1 MREAELVLSVRQDQL
16 TLARR
21 VVRPADSAALVSRT
35 GRAPA
40 VFWRLAV
47 ALTASRLGLFVV
59 PFLAYYM
66 VRGRHLGAAPVALII
81 MAFGAGWTV
90 GQPAG
95 GYLADRLGRRFM
107 IVTGNVAAAAA
118 YMGLG
123 LARSVP
129 DMAVLAFAVGATFD
143 AWRPAAMAILAEAA
157 GSDDRQRQKNMSM
170 LYLAMNAPEVAGT
183 IAAGLLAVTVGWMWL
198 FTGNA
203 IACAVFAVTA
213 GLLVPRSRPPAGE
226 RRHSSR
232 SALKDPLLM
241 AFTVLT
247 LLCLT
252 VYQQST
258 YALPLRFAGTGIG
271 PLGYAIIAAIN
282 PLTVTVIARP
292 AQQWTDRLPPVRCFA
307 LGLALI
313 GVGIALT
320 GAGHGLTWYASV
332 SVIWIL
338 GEIAIMGSGPA
349 LITGLAPSGREASYT
364 GVWMSTFGLSAVT
377 AAAAGAALIH
387 AGGLRLLWM
396 SCALAGLAAA
406 AGCLLLSQPTAR
418 RRAVSLAIVKS
429 PPAAP
434 AVRPVVADDQA
445 ERQPVVVASGGGWCA
460 DRTADYW

>member
-1 MREAELVLSVRQDQL
+1 MRR
-16 TLARR
+16 
-21 VVRPADSAALVSRT
+21 
-35 GRAPA
+35 RAPA
-40 VFWRLAV
+40 VFWRLAA

-66 VRGRHLGAAPVALII
+66 VRGRHLGAAPVALIM
-81 MAFGAGWTV
+81 MAFGAGWTI

-107 IVTGNVAAAAA
+107 IVTGNVMAAIA
-118 YMGLG
+118 YLDLG
-123 LARSVP
+123 LARSLSS
-129 DMAVLAFAVGATFD
+129 MGVLAFAVGATFD

-183 IAAGLLAVTVGWMWL
+183 LAAGVLAVTVGWIWL
-198 FTGNA
+198 FVGNA
-203 IACAVFAVTA
+203 IACAVFAAAA
-213 GLLVPRSRPPAGE
+213 GVLAPPSGPARRQ
-226 RRHSSR
+226 RRHSR
-232 SALKDPLLM
+232 SALKDPLLL
-241 AFTVLT
+241 AFTALT

-271 PLGYAIIAAIN
+271 PVGFAIIAAIN
-282 PLTVTVIARP
+282 PLTVTVLARP
-292 AQQWTDRLPPVRCFA
+292 AQHWTDRIPPVPCFA
-307 LGLALI
+307 LGLALV

-338 GEIAIMGSGPA
+338 GEIAMMGSGPA

-387 AGGLRLLWM
+387 VGGLRLLWM

-406 AGCLLLSQPTAR
+406 AGCLALARPTAT
-418 RRAVSLAIVKS
+418 RRADRLPVTTSAPSAI
-429 PPAAP
+429 
-434 AVRPVVADDQA
+434 PVVAIPTA
-445 ERQPVVVASGGGWCA
+445 ERELVQAASRGGWCT
-460 DRTADYW
+460 DRSGDYW

>member
-1 MREAELVLSVRQDQL
+1 MREAELVSSVRLDQL
-16 TLARR
+16 ALAHRVRR
-21 VVRPADSAALVSRT
+21 RAEDTALVT
-35 GRAPA
+35 GRARAPA

-59 PFLAYYM
+59 PFLAYYL
-66 VRGRHLGAAPVALII
+66 VRDRHLGAAQVALIM
-81 MAFGAGWTV
+81 MAFGAGWTI

-95 GYLADRLGRRFM
+95 GYLADRLGRRFI
-107 IVTGNVAAAAA
+107 IVIGNVLAAVA
-118 YMGLG
+118 YLDLG
-123 LARSVP
+123 LARSVSS
-129 DMAVLAFAVGATFD
+129 MAVLAFCVGATFD

-157 GSDDRQRQKNMSM
+157 GGDDRQRQKNMSL

-183 IAAGLLAVTVGWMWL
+183 LAAGLLAVTVGWIWL
-198 FTGNA
+198 FAGNA
-203 IACAVFAVTA
+203 IACAVFAAAA
-213 GLLVPRSRPPAGE
+213 GLLVPRSRPARRE
-226 RRHSSR
+226 RRSSR
-232 SALKDPLLM
+232 SALTDPLLL

-258 YALPLRFAGTGIG
+258 YALPLRFAGDGIA
-271 PLGYAIIAAIN
+271 PVGYAIIAAIN
-282 PLTVTVIARP
+282 PLTVTILARP

-307 LGLALI
+307 LGLVLI

-320 GAGHGLTWYASV
+320 GAGRGLAWYASV

-338 GEIAIMGSGPA
+338 GEIAMMGSGPA

-387 AGGLRLLWM
+387 VGGLRLLWI
-396 SCALAGLAAA
+396 SCALAGVAAA
-406 AGCLLLSQPTAR
+406 AGCLLLARPTAK
-418 RRAVSLAIVKS
+418 RRAARLAITV
-429 PPAAP
+429 PVPAAP
-434 AVRPVVADDQA
+434 RAVVTYPA
-445 ERQPVVVASGGGWCA
+445 EREPAHAASGGGWRT